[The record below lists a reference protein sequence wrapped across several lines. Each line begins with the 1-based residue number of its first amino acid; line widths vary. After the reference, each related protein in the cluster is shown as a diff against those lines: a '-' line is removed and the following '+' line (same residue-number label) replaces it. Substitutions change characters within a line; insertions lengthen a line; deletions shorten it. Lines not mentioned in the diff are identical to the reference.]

1 MVKLY
6 SLALGYAI
14 YMNNTNTI
22 FNKLH
27 LMVFKDLI
35 FLRNLRNKTENNMTL
50 NSNSQ
55 CCHVVF
61 FHQNL
66 PYNITI

>member
-1 MVKLY
+1 MEASNYWKKKKTNDKKDNTICQNFHIRMVKLY

-14 YMNNTNTI
+14 YMNNTNTT

-35 FLRNLRNKTENNMTL
+35 FLRNLRNKT
-50 NSNSQ
+50 
-55 CCHVVF
+55 
-61 FHQNL
+61 
-66 PYNITI
+66 